1 MTTKMEKSSQKRNR
15 FQSDGIQ
22 LKQKRN
28 IWKEIKTHKILILMC
43 LPAIIFF
50 IVFNYCPLPGV
61 YIAFT
66 NFNYAKGI
74 FGSDFIGFANFDFL
88 ISSNKL
94 LMLTRNTVLYNLAFI
109 ILGNLLQITVAV
121 LLNEVAAKWFRKI
134 TQTLMFLPYFISAVL
149 VGLIVY
155 NIFNSDYGLIPTV
168 IRDLGGEAMSFYS
181 TTWIWPIIIV
191 LVNLWQGTGYGAVVY
206 FATICGMDT
215 GIMEAAEI
223 DGANRWQRIRYI
235 TIPGLK
241 SIAIILILFSIGGI
255 LKGNFGLFYNIIG
268 PANSLLMPYTDIIE
282 TFVYRAMMNQ
292 QNFAQASAVGL
303 YQSVFGFIIVML
315 ANTIVKKVDS
325 EYALF

>member
-1 MTTKMEKSSQKRNR
+1 MTTKIDKSGQKRNR
-15 FQSDGIQ
+15 FQGDGIQ

-109 ILGNLLQITVAV
+109 IFGNLLQITVAV
-121 LLNEVAAKWFRKI
+121 LLNEVAAKWFRKV

-155 NIFNSDYGLIPTV
+155 NIFNADFGLIPSL
-168 IRDLGGEAMSFYS
+168 INNLGGEAMSFYS

-241 SIAIILILFSIGGI
+241 SIAIILILFSIGSI

-303 YQSVFGFIIVML
+303 YQSIFGFIIVML
-315 ANTIVKKVDS
+315 ANTIVKKVDP

>member
-1 MTTKMEKSSQKRNR
+1 MTTKVEKSGQKRNR
-15 FQSDGIQ
+15 FQKDGIPI
-22 LKQKRN
+22 KQKRN
-28 IWKEIKTHKILILMC
+28 IWKDIKTHKILILMC
-43 LPAIIFF
+43 LPAVIFF

-74 FGSDFIGFANFDFL
+74 FGSDFIGFDNFNFL
-88 ISSNKL
+88 INSNKL
-94 LMLTRNTVLYNLAFI
+94 WMLTRNTVLYNLAFI

-155 NIFNSDYGLIPTV
+155 NIFNTDFGLIPSL
-168 IRDLGGEAMSFYS
+168 IRSLGGESMSFYS

-241 SIAIILILFSIGGI
+241 SIAIILILFSIGSI

-315 ANTIVKKVDS
+315 ANSIVKKVDP

>member
-15 FQSDGIQ
+15 FQSGGIQ